1 MEERYKMAL
10 EAILTLIEN
19 DAYAGKD
26 TIKAMCETALMRDR
40 IEKVDE
46 SEDKEV

>member
-19 DAYAGKD
+19 DNYADKKV
-26 TIKAMCETALMRDR
+26 IKAICKTALMYNSLL
-40 IEKVDE
+40 EEE